1 MEKDSNIKK
10 SIVHRFSRLE
20 GQINAIRRMVEDGEE
35 CEKIVTQ
42 LSAVHAALESATKH
56 ILAGFLKECMKEC
69 IAKGMDQ
76 DEALDRFASLMLH
89 TRW

>member
-1 MEKDSNIKK
+1 MENDEKIKK
-10 SIVHRFSRLE
+10 NIVHRLARLE
-20 GQINAIRRMVEDGEE
+20 GQVRAICRMVEEGDE

-56 ILAGFLKECMKEC
+56 ILAGFLKECMKESL
-69 IAKGMDQ
+69 AKGNDQ
-76 DEALDRFASLMLH
+76 DEAIDRFASLMLH